1 MNDRRELMSDYYPFF
16 ILLVLLIMEKLCQLW
31 LQNQFNTNQETISL
45 FERIEEQFKILKSK
59 MQETSRD
66 RRGSVSK

>member
-66 RRGSVSK
+66 RRGSV

>member
-1 MNDRRELMSDYYPFF
+1 MEDRRELMSDYYPFF

-45 FERIEEQFKILKSK
+45 FERIEEQFKTLKSK
-59 MQETSRD
+59 MQET
-66 RRGSVSK
+66 

>member
-45 FERIEEQFKILKSK
+45 FEKIEEQFKTLKSK

>member
-1 MNDRRELMSDYYPFF
+1 MSDYYPFF

-45 FERIEEQFKILKSK
+45 FEKIEEQFKTLKSK